1 MFIILPY
8 NSFPVDLPDEAIQR
22 DFIAK
27 LATTL
32 KRQRTLPSVL
42 LNSIEC
48 LFIIFFVDFNANKL

>member
-27 LATTL
+27 LVA
-32 KRQRTLPSVL
+32 K
-42 LNSIEC
+42 IA
-48 LFIIFFVDFNANKL
+48 DANKNSYMKISLSSHTRIVINSHPH